1 MSEYQESEISH
12 RETRHASETIES
24 RLQPPEVQVKV
35 WPGS

>member
-24 RLQPPEVQVKV
+24 RLQPEVQVKV

>member
-12 RETRHASETIES
+12 RETRHSSETLES
-24 RLQPPEVQVKV
+24 RLQPEVQVKV